1 MKLLMILNRRPYDG
15 TDVAWNALRL
25 ADTALEGGHR
35 LRIFLMNDA
44 VDIARVCDPP
54 MGTEFDVTKMLQ
66 ETVRRGAELKLCTTC
81 VTRCG
86 IGQGALIPEGELG
99 KMADLVAWIA
109 DADRVVSF

>member
-15 TDVAWNALRL
+15 SDVVWNALRL
-25 ADTALEGGHR
+25 AEAALGDRHQV
-35 LRIFLMNDA
+35 RIFLMNDA

-54 MGTEFDVTKMLQ
+54 MGAEFDVTKMLQ
-66 ETVRRGAELKLCTTC
+66 EAVKRGAQLKLCTTC

-86 IGQGALIPEGELG
+86 IGHGALIPEAELG

-109 DADRVVSF
+109 EAERVVSF